1 MYRKYRQGWMKH
13 LDFMIID
20 MLCLQIAFILSY
32 VIRHGLQNP
41 YLDMDY
47 RNLAI
52 FIEVA
57 DIAIIYIFE
66 TFQDVLKRGYYQE
79 FAVTLKH
86 SILIMLVAWLISAR
100 LPFMALNSTHVSSSS
115 SSGSG
120 AINAP
125 PLFRVYRFQIPP
137 Q

>member
-1 MYRKYRQGWMKH
+1 MKH

-86 SILIMLVAWLISAR
+86 SILIMLVAVLFIFS
-100 LPFMALNSTHVSSSS
+100 LKENSFHE
-115 SSGSG
+115 
-120 AINAP
+120 
-125 PLFRVYRFQIPP
+125 
-137 Q
+137 

>member
-20 MLCLQIAFILSY
+20 MLCLQVAFILSY
-32 VIRHGLQNP
+32 IIRHGFQNP

-57 DIAIIYIFE
+57 DIAIIYIWDFSRRSKTWLLSGICSNTK
-66 TFQDVLKRGYYQE
+66 TF
-79 FAVTLKH
+79 
-86 SILIMLVAWLISAR
+86 
-100 LPFMALNSTHVSSSS
+100 N
-115 SSGSG
+115 
-120 AINAP
+120 INNASCSV
-125 PLFRVYRFQIPP
+125 VYF
-137 Q
+137 